1 MYVCIYIYT
10 KYVNII
16 YIYIYWPPEPRWFPL
31 KIAASPTENSTF
43 QRLHWRPRKGWMIPS
58 WQPPESLRKHSSE
71 FLLNFL
77 ELLETGQ
84 VPQAQEDYD
93 AWVGTTLWI
102 LVDGYWR
109 LKNGEWFNGPA
120 ALVI

>member
-1 MYVCIYIYT
+1 
-10 KYVNII
+10 
-16 YIYIYWPPEPRWFPL
+16 
-31 KIAASPTENSTF
+31 
-43 QRLHWRPRKGWMIPS
+43 MIPS

-71 FLLNFL
+71 FLLKFL

-109 LKNGEWFNGPA
+109 LKNGAPMVQWTCSLSHMSTEHIS
-120 ALVI
+120 ALNQFRGYMELEGSYSALLQKGSYSATH